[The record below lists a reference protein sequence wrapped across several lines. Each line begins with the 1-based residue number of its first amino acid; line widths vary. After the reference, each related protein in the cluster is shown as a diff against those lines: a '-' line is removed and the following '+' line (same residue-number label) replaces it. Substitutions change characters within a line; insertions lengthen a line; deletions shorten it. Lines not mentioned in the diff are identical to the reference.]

1 MIEQTFTHS
10 FQSFVRQLRN
20 PAAIISR
27 RRLDSLEEQ
36 WRAQKEVREEVVLD
50 WSNAESNL
58 ALISGRLGRAGYLA
72 SADKRKAKLL
82 ITCFILGVTFLAV
95 ALGSRSG
102 STYAVVSGV
111 LALYTSFLI
120 SLYYLRHREAEV
132 RREVM
137 FQLPLVLENLILM
150 VEAGLGVLPALE
162 QIVFSRIHSARE
174 QGRALDLTTFLLK
187 VVYDLSAHGMPFAE
201 ALERVADA
209 TEIRSLR
216 HVLLHLDISA
226 SEGGE
231 LIPSMRSLSDHAHT
245 EWRLSVET
253 RVNRLE
259 NMVVFPV
266 FTSVIGLMIL
276 TASVP
281 LVPVLE
287 FFESVKMQNQT
298 QSGATLSRVSEP
310 VPSLRKR

>member
-1 MIEQTFTHS
+1 
-10 FQSFVRQLRN
+10 
-20 PAAIISR
+20 
-27 RRLDSLEEQ
+27 
-36 WRAQKEVREEVVLD
+36 
-50 WSNAESNL
+50 
-58 ALISGRLGRAGYLA
+58 
-72 SADKRKAKLL
+72 
-82 ITCFILGVTFLAV
+82 
-95 ALGSRSG
+95 
-102 STYAVVSGV
+102 
-111 LALYTSFLI
+111 
-120 SLYYLRHREAEV
+120 
-132 RREVM
+132 M
-137 FQLPLVLENLILM
+137 FQLPLVLENLILL

-162 QIVFSRIHSARE
+162 QIVFSRIKNAKE
-174 QGRALDLTTFLLK
+174 QGGSIDLTTFLLK

-266 FTSVIGLMIL
+266 FVSVIGLMIL

-287 FFESVKMQNQT
+287 FFETVKA
-298 QSGATLSRVSEP
+298 QSASQGTSLGNPQKTNASGNAPKTFMSSRE
-310 VPSLRKR
+310 R